1 MIEREVSVDYSERFL
16 KHLRHLPKRLIE
28 QANDKEAIFRSNPFD
43 PRLDTH
49 KLHGKDRDSWSFSA
63 SHKYRIKFLFITDS
77 KILFLDI
84 GKHDIYQ

>member
-16 KHLRHLPKRLIE
+16 KQLRRLPKRLIE
-28 QANDKEAIFRSNPFD
+28 QANDKEVIFRSNLFD

-49 KLHGKDRDSWSFSA
+49 KLHGRDKNSWSFSIT
-63 SHKYRIKFLFITDS
+63 HKYRIKFLFLTDN